1 MPGETAKIILAATH
15 SKLTKVRDAFVTE
28 DSINSVRCKFE
39 FRTSDWDKTFKT
51 AMFVAGEAKPFTPS
65 DEIIPMT
72 LDENNECDVPFEV
85 LKDGTFSVGV
95 FGVADNGRIVS
106 NWTYHRIADGCF
118 AEGAESLKPTPSVY
132 EQILATIKN
141 HTHDGYIT
149 EEEINEIIK
158 ENVSQSISEIFGSDT
173 IDAGPINEY

>member
-28 DSINSVRCKFE
+28 DSINSVRCQFE
-39 FRTSDWDKTFKT
+39 FRTSDWDSVIKT
-51 AMFVAGEAKPFTPS
+51 AMFVGGQAKPTTPD

-85 LKDGTFSVGV
+85 LRDGTFSVGI
-95 FGVADNGRIVS
+95 FGVAENCRIVS

-118 AEGAESLKPTPSVY
+118 AEGTESLKPTPSVY

-149 EEEINEIIK
+149 EEEVNEMIK
-158 ENVSQSISEIFGSDT
+158 DDVSQAIYEIFGSGT
-173 IDAGPINEY
+173 IDAGPIKEY